1 MGYRNMQ
8 LVYIPKE
15 RLKRL
20 GESKTIERICKTCN
34 CRLFIENG
42 EAVRIEGSAYDEFVA
57 RNVVHAFGR
66 GFDIDI
72 ACRLAN
78 SDYYFSAIDLE
89 QIFGNEKR
97 IKQVKAR
104 IIGEEGR
111 TKRYIEQVS
120 STRISVYGNTVGFIG
135 KVENIREAE
144 VAVNTLI
151 DGGTHR
157 LAYKKMETEH
167 RRNVK
172 GEKDVRF

>member
-1 MGYRNMQ
+1 MQ

-15 RLKRL
+15 RLKL
-20 GESKTIERICKTCN
+20 LNDSKTREKICKACN
-34 CRLFIENG
+34 CRLFLEDG

-66 GFDIDI
+66 GFDVDI

-78 SDYYFSAIDLE
+78 SEYYFSAIDLE
-89 QIFGNEKR
+89 QVFGNEKR

-120 STRISVYGNTVGFIG
+120 ATRISVYGNTVGFIG
-135 KVENIREAE
+135 RVKDIREAE

-151 DGGTHR
+151 NGGTHS

-167 RRNVK
+167 RKNVQ
-172 GEKDVRF
+172 GEKDARF

>member
-1 MGYRNMQ
+1 MQ

-15 RLKRL
+15 RLKLL
-20 GESKTIERICKTCN
+20 GDKKTLEKVSKTCN
-34 CRLFIENG
+34 CRLFVENG

-57 RNVVHAFGR
+57 RNIVHAFGR
-66 GFDIDI
+66 GFDVDI
-72 ACRLAN
+72 ACKLSN

-120 STRISVYGNTVGFIG
+120 STKISVYGNTVGFIG
-135 KVENIREAE
+135 KVEDIKEAE

-167 RRNVK
+167 RKNVK
-172 GEKDVRF
+172 SEKDAGF

>member
-1 MGYRNMQ
+1 MQ

-15 RLKRL
+15 RIRRL
-20 GESKTIERICKTCN
+20 FDKKDMMDRICKACN
-34 CRLFIENG
+34 CKLFLEDG
-42 EAVRIEGSAYDEFVA
+42 EAVRIEGAAYDEFVA
-57 RNVVHAFGR
+57 RNIVHAFGR
-66 GFDIDI
+66 GFDVDI

-78 SDYYFSAIDLE
+78 SEYYFSAIDLE

-104 IIGEEGR
+104 IIGENGR

-120 STRISVYGNTVGFIG
+120 ATRISVYGNTVGFIG
-135 KVENIREAE
+135 KVEDIREAE

-167 RRNVK
+167 RKNMQK
-172 GEKDVRF
+172 EKDARF